1 MKAGDYVKMRSEEG
15 IWYGEVVGIKT
26 DTLEVYY
33 IEKGDDNVWAYS
45 EEWHE
50 VPKESVLEHIKTS
63 NVIQGLKDLGFRPL
77 SDSTFAKI
85 DETGTVPIGDPAFDN
100 FDENSDNEEM
110 DFIVPD
116 EEGEPFSLAPLTSE
130 FVRETHQAVRAFN
143 RWNPEGE
150 ARRVKDF
157 IDRLS
162 NKTIDQENGRT
173 RLGEAISY
181 NQPPI

>member
-1 MKAGDYVKMRSEEG
+1 M
-15 IWYGEVVGIKT
+15 
-26 DTLEVYY
+26 
-33 IEKGDDNVWAYS
+33 
-45 EEWHE
+45 
-50 VPKESVLEHIKTS
+50 
-63 NVIQGLKDLGFRPL
+63 
-77 SDSTFAKI
+77 
-85 DETGTVPIGDPAFDN
+85 PIGDPAFDN

-110 DFIVPD
+110 DFIVPRRR
-116 EEGEPFSLAPLTSE
+116 EPFSLAPLTSE

-150 ARRVKDF
+150 GGVKDF

-181 NQPPI
+181 NQYPFNKNT